1 MKPEVIFLG
10 TSEATPNA
18 KRSQAAI
25 FLKYLSE
32 NILFDCGEGT
42 QRQMRIAKISPTSLS
57 RIFITHWHGDHV
69 LGLPGLMQTLA
80 LNDYPHTLKI
90 YGPRGTKRFI
100 KLLLSIF
107 IFRNKLKT
115 EVHEITKDGKFL
127 DTRNFYV
134 EAYKMKHF
142 TPCLA
147 YRFVE
152 KDKRKIKKNFIKK
165 IPGIL
170 LGKLQKGRTINYK
183 GKTITSKQATF
194 CKPGKKIGIILDTL
208 YHQGCIKTAKD
219 ADVLISEAT
228 FLESEH
234 SDKARER
241 GHLTAKQAGIIA
253 KKAKVKELYLMH
265 LSQRYAIKKKEQQV
279 LNEAKRQFMN
289 TKLAQ
294 DFMRINL

>member
-10 TSEATPNA
+10 TSEATPTA

-25 FLKYLSE
+25 FLKYLGE
-32 NILFDCGEGT
+32 NMLFDCGEGT
-42 QRQMRIAKISPTSLS
+42 QRQMKIAKVSPTSLS
-57 RIFITHWHGDHV
+57 RIFITHWHSDHV

-80 LNDYPHTLKI
+80 LNDYPHALKI
-90 YGPRGTKRFI
+90 YGPRGTKKII

-107 IFRNKLKT
+107 IFKNKLKT
-115 EVHEITKDGKFL
+115 EIHEITKNGKFL
-127 DTRNFYV
+127 DSRNFYV

-147 YRFVE
+147 YKFVE

-165 IPGIL
+165 IPGVL
-170 LGKLQKGRTINYK
+170 LGKLQKGKTIKYK

-194 CKPGKKIGIILDTL
+194 YKPGKKIGIILDTL
-208 YHQGCIKTAKD
+208 YHPGCIKTAKN
-219 ADVLISEAT
+219 ADVLICEAT
-228 FLESEH
+228 FLDSEH
-234 SDKARER
+234 RDKARER
-241 GHLTAKQAGIIA
+241 GHLTAKQAGMIA

-265 LSQRYAIKKKEQQV
+265 LSQRYANKKKEQQI
-279 LNEAKRQFMN
+279 LNEAQRQFKK
-289 TKLAQ
+289 TKIAQ